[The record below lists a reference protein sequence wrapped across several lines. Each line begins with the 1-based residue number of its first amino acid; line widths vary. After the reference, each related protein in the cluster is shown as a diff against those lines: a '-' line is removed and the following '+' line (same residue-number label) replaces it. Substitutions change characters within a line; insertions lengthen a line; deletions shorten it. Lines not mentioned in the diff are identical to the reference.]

1 MEMNYRWKLT
11 LAIGLGLVF
20 AAPAEA
26 QLLQTIRGGS
36 ATSGNL
42 PAGNDLVRYWM
53 TTQGVFCN
61 DGTTPVAHVREATN
75 AKDID
80 KWVIYLQGGGTC
92 DDGEAC
98 LNRWQSLGS
107 DMGLQKMSTSVPQA
121 TWSTWYPAGPA
132 PAAWPLQGG
141 DYKVRPTMGGVGIL
155 STAAANPFRGWNQV
169 HLYYCS
175 SDQWT
180 GQQTLLSTE
189 GIDERGTPPAVLPGT
204 LAPYQVHF
212 HGALIFDAFISE
224 LRAGVVACRES
235 DPKDCEYLPT
245 LDAAQTILLAGS
257 SAGGNGVKQN
267 LDRLSA
273 AQAAI
278 NQDTDVRGVIDA
290 AGGPSSTGVPWPLPP
305 AKYTSY
311 QEMLDDQ
318 WFNTYVAFWNGRVD
332 DSCVTENPLQS
343 VSRCAD
349 PIHILRHHITTPFF
363 HRQDQQ
369 DRLTL
374 ESYTGIFYP
383 APPYLP
389 SVGPLKLSSGV
400 ADQISELREL
410 TTWYTPRYPNELA
423 TIVANADWVS
433 PGVFG
438 PRCGDHVGLT
448 ANVPYFNQELPL
460 PGGAVVNFA
469 DALFGWVTSG
479 PAANPPLLLAP
490 IGAGVIG
497 GNPCN

>member
-1 MEMNYRWKLT
+1 
-11 LAIGLGLVF
+11 
-20 AAPAEA
+20 
-26 QLLQTIRGGS
+26 
-36 ATSGNL
+36 
-42 PAGNDLVRYWM
+42 
-53 TTQGVFCN
+53 
-61 DGTTPVAHVREATN
+61 
-75 AKDID
+75 
-80 KWVIYLQGGGTC
+80 
-92 DDGEAC
+92 
-98 LNRWQSLGS
+98 
-107 DMGLQKMSTSVPQA
+107 
-121 TWSTWYPAGPA
+121 
-132 PAAWPLQGG
+132 
-141 DYKVRPTMGGVGIL
+141 
-155 STAAANPFRGWNQV
+155 
-169 HLYYCS
+169 
-175 SDQWT
+175 
-180 GQQTLLSTE
+180 
-189 GIDERGTPPAVLPGT
+189 
-204 LAPYQVHF
+204 
-212 HGALIFDAFISE
+212 
-224 LRAGVVACRES
+224 
-235 DPKDCEYLPT
+235 
-245 LDAAQTILLAGS
+245 
-257 SAGGNGVKQN
+257 
-267 LDRLSA
+267 
-273 AQAAI
+273 
-278 NQDTDVRGVIDA
+278 
-290 AGGPSSTGVPWPLPP
+290 
-305 AKYTSY
+305 
-311 QEMLDDQ
+311 
-318 WFNTYVAFWNGRVD
+318 
-332 DSCVTENPLQS
+332 

-423 TIVANADWVS
+423 TIVANANWVS